1 MIMSKV
7 KQDNNSRHRL
17 VASVVVLVVLG
28 LVVGA
33 LCMGAVWLGD
43 DIYFSFN
50 LGEGDWFDRVDS
62 LRKIVISQSQ
72 YYMTRNGRFV
82 THCVVQYF
90 CGMGGKTL
98 FAVCNAL
105 MWMAFIV
112 VLLRAARF
120 NWLKNTW
127 ATAAVA
133 LLAFVSLRTQFS
145 PPCQVNYIW
154 AMTAALLVVNW
165 FLRGLDGHRPWV
177 VVLMAAVAFLAGWGQ
192 ESFSSGLAAAM
203 WIYAL
208 KHFKSMRWQRW
219 LVLGAFTAGMLFLCL
234 APGNFAKM
242 GAYSSLRITPI
253 AMAYYLR
260 ATYVL
265 LAVVLY
271 LAIVKKVPLVKMY
284 RENAFWCHAML
295 FMLLFNVLVK
305 VYCNRQLF
313 GIEVMS
319 IIIAIRLVRDH
330 LALSARA
337 RQLTLLLL
345 VVWVVLVVADDMR
358 TITRRAAVVDQ
369 LDRLYHES
377 PDGTVYCDIDDKEY
391 FYHDED
397 AMNCLNNWTLIQL
410 SHLWESQGGKPLKW
424 RPRSARQ
431 YVGKNLPS
439 QVIRLDDDQHIFMLV
454 HNRLQD
460 SCKYVLHSSW
470 HYGPVM
476 VVRMMSHV
484 QSKHLV
490 GENNPCSVSDSC
502 YEALIWRQNDAFIQN
517 DSARLVQ

>member
-1 MIMSKV
+1 
-7 KQDNNSRHRL
+7 
-17 VASVVVLVVLG
+17 
-28 LVVGA
+28 
-33 LCMGAVWLGD
+33 
-43 DIYFSFN
+43 
-50 LGEGDWFDRVDS
+50 
-62 LRKIVISQSQ
+62 
-72 YYMTRNGRFV
+72 
-82 THCVVQYF
+82 
-90 CGMGGKTL
+90 
-98 FAVCNAL
+98 
-105 MWMAFIV
+105 
-112 VLLRAARF
+112 
-120 NWLKNTW
+120 
-127 ATAAVA
+127 
-133 LLAFVSLRTQFS
+133 
-145 PPCQVNYIW
+145 
-154 AMTAALLVVNW
+154 
-165 FLRGLDGHRPWV
+165 
-177 VVLMAAVAFLAGWGQ
+177 
-192 ESFSSGLAAAM
+192 
-203 WIYAL
+203 
-208 KHFKSMRWQRW
+208 
-219 LVLGAFTAGMLFLCL
+219 
-234 APGNFAKM
+234 
-242 GAYSSLRITPI
+242 
-253 AMAYYLR
+253 
-260 ATYVL
+260 
-265 LAVVLY
+265 
-271 LAIVKKVPLVKMY
+271 
-284 RENAFWCHAML
+284 ML

-337 RQLTLLLL
+337 RQLALLLL
-345 VVWVVLVVADDMR
+345 VVWAVLVVADDMR

-439 QVIRLDDDQHIFMLV
+439 QVIRLDDDQNIFMLV